1 MNEDNNKIYDDD
13 LDLEDILSPR
23 CEFHVSSGFKDRVM
37 TEARSVRK
45 QRRNHRILYFTSSVA
60 AATVAIVVM
69 TTLYFGKTDIP
80 TETPQI
86 TATIEN
92 QTPTSADTIKI
103 PPQNQLLAATIQDF
117 PEKEQVSRLIPTKK
131 NHSRQPKSSKP
142 IILEENLTETE
153 PQQVTEGEMPMVN
166 KEESLDPDEIRT
178 RLIES
183 RRNAEIAYI
192 ERMRDEIEANQAYI
206 SQLMAEENVYQ

>member
-1 MNEDNNKIYDDD
+1 MNEDKNKIHDDD

-37 TEARSVRK
+37 SEARSIPM
-45 QRRNHRILYFTSSVA
+45 RRRHRWIPYLTSSVA

-69 TTLYFGKTDIP
+69 TTLHFSKTNTP
-80 TETPQI
+80 VEAPQI

-92 QTPTSADTIKI
+92 QSPIQSDTIKI
-103 PPQNQLLAATIQDF
+103 SPKPQLLAAIIQAH
-117 PEKEQVSRLIPTKK
+117 PEKEQVSKMIPTKK
-131 NHSRQPKSSKP
+131 NHSRRAKSSKP
-142 IILEENLTETE
+142 IILEEEHTGAD
-153 PQQVTEGEMPMVN
+153 PQPITEGEMPMIN
-166 KEESLDPDEIRT
+166 RKESLDPDEVRV

-206 SQLMAEENVYQ
+206 SQLMTEENVY

>member
-23 CEFHVSSGFKDRVM
+23 CEFKVSSDFKDRVM
-37 TEARSVRK
+37 SEAHSVRK
-45 QRRNHRILYFTSSVA
+45 HRRNRWILYLTSSVA
-60 AATVAIVVM
+60 AASVAIVVM
-69 TTLYFGKTDIP
+69 TTLHFRKTDIP
-80 TETPQI
+80 TETSQI

-92 QTPTSADTIKI
+92 QIPTPADTIKI
-103 PPQNQLLAATIQDF
+103 TSQNQLLAATTQDNSIK
-117 PEKEQVSRLIPTKK
+117 EKVPKLIPTK
-131 NHSRQPKSSKP
+131 NNRLRQPKTSKP

-153 PQQVTEGEMPMVN
+153 PQPVTEGEMPMVN

-178 RLIES
+178 RLIET

-206 SQLMAEENVYQ
+206 SQLMTEENVYQ